1 MRLQLGCPVRTSDG
15 DVRELGDVVI
25 DPHQRS
31 ITHLVVQPHDSP
43 GLARLVPI
51 DKARGGDADG
61 SIELDWTA
69 DEIDKSDAV
78 HTARYL
84 RIGEKIEE
92 DPEWGVGIEDVTSM
106 PDYGGFGPGGI
117 DAGTGPTNFDSH
129 VTASYDRVPKGEVEI
144 RHGSEVTSSKGEHVG
159 HVNGFV
165 TDDENRITGFVLAHG
180 HLWGKREI
188 LIEIA
193 SVARIENDEVV
204 LSVPKDEVGR

>member
-1 MRLQLGCPVRTSDG
+1 MRLRLGCPVRSSDG

-25 DPHQRS
+25 DPERRS
-31 ITHLVVQPHDSP
+31 ITHLVVAPAGER

-51 DKARGGDADG
+51 ELAHGGDADG
-61 SIELDWTA
+61 SVELDWTA
-69 DEIDKSDAV
+69 EEIDRSEAV

-84 RIGEKIEE
+84 QIGEQIKE
-92 DPEWGVGIEDVTSM
+92 DPGWGVGIEEITPM
-106 PDYGGFGPGGI
+106 PDFGGFGPGGMN
-117 DAGTGPTNFDSH
+117 AGAGPTEFDSH
-129 VTASYDRVPKGEVEI
+129 VTASYDRVPEGEVEI

-165 TDDENRITGFVLAHG
+165 TDDEHRITDFVLAHG

-188 LIEIA
+188 LISIA
-193 SVARIENDEVV
+193 SVARIENDELM